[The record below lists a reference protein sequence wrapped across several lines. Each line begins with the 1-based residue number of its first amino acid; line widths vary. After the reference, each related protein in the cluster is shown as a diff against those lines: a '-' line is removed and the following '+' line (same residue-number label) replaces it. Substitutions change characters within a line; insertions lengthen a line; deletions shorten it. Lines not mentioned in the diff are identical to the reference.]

1 MTYFLLSDAKAG
13 GGAASAATAVAKK
26 KMAITEAYQILNIE
40 KVPGGV
46 SSKVINEVSHHSG
59 LLLDTSPLLCRIL
72 RNISNP
78 MTQQREAPSISSPKS
93 FEPKKLF

>member
-1 MTYFLLSDAKAG
+1 
-13 GGAASAATAVAKK
+13 
-26 KMAITEAYQILNIE
+26 MAITEAYQILNIE

-59 LLLDTSPLLCRIL
+59 LLLDLPLLCRIL